1 MDPRFPEKILPR
13 LKELLKQFE
22 RVRTDIEEAELSS
35 TLAGLER
42 EGILVVQEITMV
54 APRLH
59 DYLMQTSRNRR
70 TAIARGLVKK
80 PMENP
85 YGEFREYAATAEKVE
100 EPVEEPKPKNKTA
113 KKKTTKKA
121 KK

>member
-1 MDPRFPEKILPR
+1 MDPRFPEKTLPR

-22 RVRTDIEEAELSS
+22 RVKADMEKTDLSS

-42 EGILVVQEITMV
+42 EGVLVVQEIALV

-59 DYLMQTSRNRR
+59 EYVMQISRNRR
-70 TAIARGLVKK
+70 TAITRGLVEKPAEKNVTDAAEIKK
-80 PMENP
+80 PAP
-85 YGEFREYAATAEKVE
+85 
-100 EPVEEPKPKNKTA
+100 
-113 KKKTTKKA
+113 KKKATKKA